1 MLPLEVSCA
10 MTTGVPEARINKMV
24 SVRCCRK
31 APREKFMILQVVRRV
46 KRPTLAA
53 AGAAS
58 RDSKRR
64 VCVRLHD
71 FRATWASRFA
81 LVPEAKLL
89 NRRNREI
96 SLEFW

>member
-1 MLPLEVSCA
+1 
-10 MTTGVPEARINKMV
+10 MV

-58 RDSKRR
+58 RDRK
-64 VCVRLHD
+64 D
-71 FRATWASRFA
+71 ASAFDST
-81 LVPEAKLL
+81 
-89 NRRNREI
+89 I
-96 SLEFW
+96 SEQHGRPDSPLFQRQNYLTGETGR